1 MADCRS
7 GRLALEFFFNLPFGL
22 VAFVMASLLVSDSNG
37 GGNTPFDREDSC
49 SPAAPKNQTILAAVR
64 CLPLL
69 HVAAKRRI
77 ICQVT

>member
-1 MADCRS
+1 
-7 GRLALEFFFNLPFGL
+7 
-22 VAFVMASLLVSDSNG
+22 MASLLVPDSNG
-37 GGNTPFDREDSC
+37 GANTPFDREDSC
-49 SPAAPKNQTILAAVR
+49 WPATPKNQTILAAVR